1 MSFEKTKRQI
11 VSAMIH
17 TTALMRVMMTARMM
31 ARGQIP
37 AHVTPR
43 AAAPESLTKN
53 SKRHRWAVCS
63 CHRRSLGARPT
74 R

>member
-11 VSAMIH
+11 VSAMIR

-31 ARGQIP
+31 ARGQILT
-37 AHVTPR
+37 HVTPR
-43 AAAPESLTKN
+43 AAAPENLTKN

-63 CHRRSLGARPT
+63 CHRRSLGARQT